1 MNFPRFIA
9 ARLRRRTEQRLFSST
24 VTRIGIASI
33 AIGLAVMIL
42 AFAVLLGFK
51 GTIQEKLFSL
61 SAHLKVTRYTL
72 NQSYEETALPRHS
85 KLSESYKTLP
95 LVRHLQM
102 VAHKAGILKTPEN
115 LQGVL
120 FKGVGSD
127 FDWEVFRQNLVDG
140 KLPDFKSDTSDSKE
154 VIISRNIANQ
164 LQLKTGDG
172 VVIYFIQNPPRPRKL
187 KVTGIY
193 ETGLEELDKQLIL
206 GDVRL
211 VQKLN
216 GWGPDTVGGY
226 EIFVKDFNRIKEA
239 EAQIVK
245 VLEPEQDLRTVID
258 EYLPLFDWLSLLD
271 RNLTVFLTLILF
283 VASFNMVS
291 VLLVLIM
298 ERIPMI
304 GLLKA
309 LGSPNWQIRKI
320 FLWQG
325 ISMIIKGLLIGNV
338 IGIGL
343 CLIQQ
348 KYRLFPLDPENY
360 YMSYVPIEI
369 NWPIVLGLNITILL
383 LVTLVLIL
391 PTFIIA
397 RMKPV
402 KAIRFSK

>member
-42 AFAVLLGFK
+42 AFSVLFGFK

-72 NQSYEETALPRHS
+72 NQSYEETALPRQS
-85 KLSESYKTLP
+85 KLSESYQNLS
-95 LVRHLQM
+95 LIRHLQM
-102 VAHKAGILKTPEN
+102 VAHKAGILKTPDN

-120 FKGVGSD
+120 FKGVGND
-127 FDWEVFRQNLVDG
+127 FDWNIFQQNLVEG
-140 KLPDFKSDTSDSKE
+140 KLPDFKSDTSDSKQ
-154 VIISRNIANQ
+154 VIISRSIANQ

-193 ETGLEELDKQLIL
+193 ETGLEELDKQLII
-206 GDVRL
+206 GDLRL

-226 EIFVKDFNRIKEA
+226 EIFVKDFSRIQEA
-239 EAQIVK
+239 KAQVVK

-298 ERIPMI
+298 ERISMI

-309 LGSPNWQIRKI
+309 LGSSNWQIRRI

-325 ISMIIKGLLIGNV
+325 VSMILKGLLIGNV
-338 IGIGL
+338 VGIGL
-343 CLIQQ
+343 CLLQK

-369 NWPIVLGLNITILL
+369 NWTVTLLLNIAILL

-402 KAIRFSK
+402 SAIRFSK